1 MGGRVKCLVR
11 CLRRKKLPSFLKPL
25 LLKIVGDVVRSRPL
39 PHSLVVVVKYRRS
52 LAPRPRQDAEEVPQM
67 FPVDKHP
74 RHPQSEGR
82 FSCRL
87 KLQTVVL
94 ADPQRS
100 LLASSRSACPQF
112 DEVVM
117 KLGNP
122 KVADLLLQRG
132 ANPNLP
138 DPSTGSLP
146 VHDAAREGFLD
157 TLQVL
162 LSGGARLDLPD
173 DRGRLPL
180 DVAAE
185 NGQSH
190 VVRFLAPRRRD
201 DA

>member
-1 MGGRVKCLVR
+1 MEAAGGRNPSDRLSRAAAEGNVAD
-11 CLRRKKLPSFLKPL
+11 LRRL
-25 LLKIVGDVVRSRPL
+25 LDG
-39 PHSLVVVVKYRRS
+39 
-52 LAPRPRQDAEEVPQM
+52 
-67 FPVDKHP
+67 
-74 RHPQSEGR
+74 G
-82 FSCRL
+82 
-87 KLQTVVL
+87 
-94 ADPQRS
+94 ADPNG
-100 LLASSRSACPQF
+100 LNVYGRSAIQ
-112 DEVVM
+112 VM